1 MPILFEFTHMALE
14 VSRNGDAEEARAMLN
29 AVLMRLMLFA
39 EAGLDVLAGVEEFLF
54 GRSVVA
60 ERAQGNLAGLVIGI
74 TISAVVAVAVAIP
87 VINDVVASSNATG
100 TTQTV
105 LDLLDLF
112 VALLI
117 LVAIASPLMS
127 RTR

>member
-14 VSRNGDAEEARAMLN
+14 VARNDDREAARALLS
-29 AVLMRLMLFA
+29 ALWLRFLMFA
-39 EAGLDVLAGVEEFLF
+39 EAGLDVLAGVEESLF

-87 VINDVVASSNATG
+87 VINDVTASSNATG
-100 TTQTV
+100 TTKTV